1 MNKYCIV
8 LYYICFQETI
18 ISEHESEKGVFLAGP
33 EWKVLSVCQSVSPL
47 MYYYEISKDH
57 LFLCFYMYA
66 FFLILQVRITTKL
79 GQDLD
84 IKQVMYELSI

>member
-33 EWKVLSVCQSVSPL
+33 EWKVLSVCQYVSMSVRQS
-47 MYYYEISKDH
+47 
-57 LFLCFYMYA
+57 F
-66 FFLILQVRITTKL
+66 
-79 GQDLD
+79 DLLLWD
-84 IKQVMYELSI
+84 F